1 MDHRLRLG
9 RVAQGAAPRKPP
21 AERPGERGRG
31 AGEETRGGV
40 VTRSAVEGLPFAQ
53 FLSALPQAAVFAF
66 YVLTLNWPVN

>member
-1 MDHRLRLG
+1 M
-9 RVAQGAAPRKPP
+9 AQGAAPRKPP
-21 AERPGERGRG
+21 GG

-40 VTRSAVEGLPFAQ
+40 VTRSAVEGLPFAR